1 MSFLNRVAAIVWK
14 DIITEM
20 RSKEI
25 LVSMFTFA
33 FLVMVVFNFAFE
45 LKVEDMAAVSPGVL
59 WVAFIFAGILGL
71 SRSFVIEKDKGSLE
85 GLMLAP
91 VDRSAIYLGKLAS
104 SLIFMLLVEGVMLP
118 VFAALYNAPVLSLSM
133 LLVVFLGTLGFASV
147 GTLFSAVAVNTRIR
161 ETMMP
166 VLFLPII
173 VPVIIAAVKLT
184 GSSIGGSTSDALPW
198 INLLIAF
205 DVIFLAISF
214 LAFEFVVEE

>member
-1 MSFLNRVAAIVWK
+1 VSYLGRVWAIFWK
-14 DIITEM
+14 DILMEW

-33 FLVMVVFNFAFE
+33 FLVMVIFNFAFE
-45 LKVEDMAAVSPGVL
+45 LKVDNLAALSPGVL

-71 SRSFVIEKDKGSLE
+71 SRSFIVEKDKGSLE

-91 VDRSAIYLGKLAS
+91 VDRSAIYVGKLVS
-104 SLIFMLLVEGVMLP
+104 NLVFMLAVEGIILP
-118 VFAALYNAPVLSLSM
+118 IFAALYNAPAFDLYVVLAVL
-133 LLVVFLGTLGFASV
+133 LGTVGFASV

-166 VLFLPII
+166 VLFLPVV
-173 VPVIIAAVKLT
+173 VPVVIAAVKLT
-184 GSSIGGSTSDALPW
+184 GSALEGTGLEATSW
-198 INLLIAF
+198 VNLLLVF
-205 DVIFLAISF
+205 DIVFLAVSF

>member
-1 MSFLNRVAAIVWK
+1 MSFLSRVVAIVWK

-25 LVSMFTFA
+25 LISMFTFS

-45 LKVEDMAAVSPGVL
+45 LKVEDMAALSPGVL
-59 WVAFIFAGILGL
+59 WVAFIFAGLLGL
-71 SRSFVIEKDKGSLE
+71 SRSFVIEKDRGSLE

-91 VDRSAIYLGKLAS
+91 ADRSAIYLGKLAS
-104 SLIFMLLVEGVMLP
+104 NLIFMLLVEGVMLP
-118 VFAALYNAPVLSLSM
+118 IFAALYNAPVLSLPV

-166 VLFLPII
+166 VLFLPIV
-173 VPVIIAAVKLT
+173 VPVIIASVKFT

-198 INLLIAF
+198 VNLLIAF
-205 DVIFLAISF
+205 DAIFLAISF